1 MHLIKMIESGVQAL
15 PTIDDVYKSLDI
27 AVKTDVSL
35 REKYIN

>member
-1 MHLIKMIESGVQAL
+1 MIENGVQAL

-27 AVKTDVSL
+27 GIKTDESL

>member
-1 MHLIKMIESGVQAL
+1 MYLIKMIESGVQTL

-27 AVKTDVSL
+27 AVKTDESL

>member
-1 MHLIKMIESGVQAL
+1 MIKMIESGVQAL

-27 AVKTDVSL
+27 AVKTDENL